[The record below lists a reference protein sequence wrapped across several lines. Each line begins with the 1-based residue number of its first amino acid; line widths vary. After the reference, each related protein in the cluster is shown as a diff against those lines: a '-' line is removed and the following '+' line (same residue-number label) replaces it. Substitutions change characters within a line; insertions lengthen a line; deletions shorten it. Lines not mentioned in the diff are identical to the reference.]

1 MQNLISLNAGTV
13 KLNVSA
19 TGNFAYATT
28 TLNGKAFKFR
38 SRRYQSIEFICLY
51 GKYQVR
57 GLTTPENTFM
67 DVMTTC
73 LSLVGLK

>member
-28 TLNGKAFKFR
+28 TLNDKVLKFR
-38 SRRYQSIEFICLY
+38 ARHYQSIEFICLY

-57 GLTTPENTFM
+57 GLTTPENTFT

>member
-1 MQNLISLNAGTV
+1 MQSLISLNAGTV

-28 TLNGKAFKFR
+28 TLNGEDFKFR
-38 SRRYQSIEFICLY
+38 ARRYQSIEFICLY
-51 GKYQVR
+51 GKYQVS
-57 GLTTPENTFM
+57 GLTTSENTFT